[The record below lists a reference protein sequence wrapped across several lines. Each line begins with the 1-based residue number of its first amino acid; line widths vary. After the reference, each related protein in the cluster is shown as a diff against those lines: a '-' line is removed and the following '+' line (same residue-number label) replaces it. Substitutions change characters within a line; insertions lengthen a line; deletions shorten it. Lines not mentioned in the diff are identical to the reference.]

1 MARGI
6 GIGDEVA
13 ITATVRRRVDEDH
26 VSVSIPSYNFPHSI
40 LDRTTKVKRGQQ
52 IELVGNVTYVD
63 EEGGKVTIILDRRSR
78 STSTRSGWCRPMCRR
93 SARSLCAIWPTR
105 CP

>member
-40 LDRTTKVKRGQQ
+40 VDRSTNVKCDQQ
-52 IELVGNVTYVD
+52 IELVGNDIEKVRLVQAYVPPKRKKPLRD
-63 EEGGKVTIILDRRSR
+63 MVD
-78 STSTRSGWCRPMCRR
+78 
-93 SARSLCAIWPTR
+93 
-105 CP
+105 

>member
-6 GIGDEVA
+6 SIGDEVA

-40 LDRTTKVKRGQQ
+40 VCRSTNVERGQQ
-52 IELVGNVTYVD
+52 IELVGNVTHID
-63 EEGGKVTIILDRRSR
+63 EKDGKVTIHLGPPVTVDIDKVRLVEKYRAPKRKKPLRD
-78 STSTRSGWCRPMCRR
+78 MVD
-93 SARSLCAIWPTR
+93 
-105 CP
+105 

>member
-13 ITATVRRRVDEDH
+13 ITAAVRRRVDEDH

-63 EEGGKVTIILDRRSR
+63 EEGGKVTIILGPPVTVDIDKVRLVQAYVPPKRKKPLR
-78 STSTRSGWCRPMCRR
+78 DM
-93 SARSLCAIWPTR
+93 AH
-105 CP
+105 

>member
-40 LDRTTKVKRGQQ
+40 VDRTTKVKRAA
-52 IELVGNVTYVD
+52 
-63 EEGGKVTIILDRRSR
+63 
-78 STSTRSGWCRPMCRR
+78 STSSLSATSPMSTRKA
-93 SARSLCAIWPTR
+93 AR
-105 CP
+105 